1 MTISELVALTENRLA
16 TLALQRNAA
25 WQTGD
30 ASALASC
37 ESQIAETEQTLAKL
51 RSL

>member
-1 MTISELVALTENRLA
+1 MTINELIALIENKLA
-16 TLALQRNAA
+16 TLALQRGVA

-30 ASALASC
+30 ATALAAC
-37 ESQIAETEQTLAKL
+37 DSQIAETEHTLAKL